1 MAGNY
6 NIIVVTGPT
15 ATGKTNFAVQLARK
29 FDGEIIS
36 ADSRQVYRGMSLG
49 SGKDLNDYVVDGKII
64 PYHCIDIADAGKKY
78 NVFEFQRDFLHAF
91 LTIENKG
98 KTPILCGGTG
108 MYIEAVLSAYKLIQ
122 VPPNDILREELEKY
136 TLDELAKMLSKM
148 KKLHNKSDVDTKKR
162 AIRGIEI
169 ETYYL
174 NHPAEKNNYPE
185 IKPFILAL
193 HFDREVI
200 RKRITTRLKQRF
212 ADGMLDEAK
221 TLLNSGLKSADLE
234 YYGLEYKF
242 MAQHLS
248 GQITYQQMFDRLN
261 TAIHQFAKRQMT
273 WFRRMERNGF
283 KINWIDGNLNMEGKI
298 ALATRLY
305 TEK

>member
-1 MAGNY
+1 MAGSY

-15 ATGKTNFAVQLARK
+15 ATGKTNFAVQLAQK
-29 FDGEIIS
+29 FNGEIIS

-49 SGKDLNDYVVDGKII
+49 SGKDLNDYIVDGAIV
-64 PYHCIDIADAGKKY
+64 PYHCIDIADAGQKY
-78 NVFEFQRDFLHAF
+78 NVFEFQRDFLEAYHS
-91 LTIENKG
+91 IVKKG

-122 VPPNDILREELEKY
+122 VPPNEVLREELEKY
-136 TLDELAKMLSKM
+136 SLEELAKMLSKM
-148 KKLHNKSDVDTKKR
+148 KKLHNSSDVDTKKR

-174 NHPAEKNNYPE
+174 NCPAEKNSYPE
-185 IKPFILAL
+185 IKPFIFAL

-200 RKRITTRLKQRF
+200 RKRITARLKQRF
-212 ADGMLDEAK
+212 ADGMLHEAQ
-221 TLLNSGLKSADLE
+221 TLLNSGLESADLE

-283 KINWIDGNLNMEGKI
+283 KINWIDGNLTMEEKI
-298 ALATRLY
+298 ALATQLY
-305 TEK
+305 FKK